1 MAEQLRLMCIFA
13 HPDDETLGAGGIL
26 AKYAAEGIETYLIT
40 ATRGERGWAGKPE
53 HRPSMAELGRI
64 RESELR
70 CAASVLGIREVI
82 FLETIDGEVDQA
94 DPGEIIARI
103 AEHIRRVCPQVVV
116 TMDPQGVYG
125 HPDHIAVGQFAL
137 GAIVAAGSALTGAS
151 DLQPHLVSKL
161 YLVSETQ
168 ATIDGFSDTFGSPM
182 GMTVDGEERRAS
194 GWPGWAVSAEVDA
207 SAYWDTVVRALA
219 CHKTQINDLAAFAA
233 MPHKHSPAVW
243 GIRSFYRAYSL
254 VNGGR
259 AKEDDLFAGLRTSD
273 EPEGTSK

>member
-1 MAEQLRLMCIFA
+1 MCIFA

-40 ATRGERGWAGKPE
+40 VTRGERGWAGKPE
-53 HRPSMAELGRI
+53 QQPSMAELGRI

-70 CAASVLGIREVI
+70 CAANVLGMREVI
-82 FLETIDGEVDQA
+82 ILDYIDGEVDRA
-94 DPGEIIARI
+94 DAGEITAQIA
-103 AEHIRRVCPQVVV
+103 HHLRRVRPQVVV

-125 HPDHIAVGQFAL
+125 HPDHIATGQFAL
-137 GAIVAAGSALTGAS
+137 GAIVAAGSNLPGAS
-151 DLQPHLVSKL
+151 DLPPHVVSKL
-161 YLVSETQ
+161 YMVSETPVTL
-168 ATIDGFSDTFGSPM
+168 AGFSDTFGSPI
-182 GMTVDGEERRAS
+182 GISVDGEERRAS

-219 CHKTQINDLAAFAA
+219 CHKTQINDLETFAA
-233 MPHKHSPAVW
+233 MPRKYSPTVW

-259 AKEDDLFAGLRTSD
+259 EKEDDLFAGLRAPTGKQ
-273 EPEGTSK
+273 GTSQ

>member
-1 MAEQLRLMCIFA
+1 MAEQLRLMCILA
-13 HPDDETLGAGGIL
+13 HPDDETLGTGGIL
-26 AKYAAEGIETYLIT
+26 AKYAAEGIETCLVT

-70 CAASVLGIREVI
+70 CAASILGVREVI
-82 FLETIDGEVDQA
+82 FLDYIDGEVDQA
-94 DPGEIIARI
+94 DPGEITARI
-103 AEHIRRVCPQVVV
+103 AGHIRRVRPQVVV

-137 GAIVAAGSALTGAS
+137 GAIVAAGSSLPGAG
-151 DLQPHLVSKL
+151 DLPPHVVTKL

-168 ATIDGFSDTFGSPM
+168 ATIAGFSDTLGGPL
-182 GMTVDGEERRAS
+182 GITVDGEERRAS
-194 GWPGWAVSAEVDA
+194 GWPAWAVSAEIDA
-207 SAYWDTVVRALA
+207 AAYWDTVVRALA
-219 CHKTQINDLAAFAA
+219 CHKTQINDIAAFAA
-233 MPHKHSPAVW
+233 MPGKYSPAVW

-259 AKEDDLFAGLRTSD
+259 AKEDDLFAGLRAPGKQAGISA
-273 EPEGTSK
+273 